1 MKDKGKNSIGNFRLQ
16 IGIILFLS
24 CVIFFYNKILGV
36 VIFVGYSLITIL
48 NQRSSKVK
56 KDEWSEIEK
65 FSSKLD
71 IASQNNLVKMP
82 YPLIIA
88 SGKGSILW
96 YNQKFHD
103 ILKERK
109 ILGEDIK
116 NISKEIDILKFLN
129 GTEKITFVPIQEK
142 FYDISANIVAINEES
157 ENPDKVVLLYFIDTT
172 EKYEL
177 LKDIE
182 ENKVSIM
189 LIEVDNLDEVVKTT
203 EEDKRPLLV
212 AEIERSINSYAQNLN
227 AMIEKKSQNKYVLA
241 VEDKYIHME
250 MDKKFD
256 ILDHVRDLD
265 IGNKLSATLSIGV
278 GINGDTPLENHKYA
292 AAAKELALGRGGDQ
306 VVVKN
311 RDRLNFYGGKT
322 QEFEKRTKVRA
333 RVIAHALVELINESS
348 NIIIMGHVNP
358 DMDVLGAGIGI
369 NAACRMLKKKC
380 NIVIDDVNNGIKIIY
395 NRVKEL
401 KDYEDTFISSE
412 SAKKLIEDNTLL
424 VLVDVHGIDYVQ
436 NKDIVN
442 KCKKRVIVDHHRK
455 GPNYIEKTIL
465 SYIEV
470 YASSTSELV
479 TEMLQY
485 MVDNPKLK
493 VEEAEA
499 LLAGICVD
507 TKNFYF
513 KTGVR
518 TFEAAAFLRRLGADT
533 IDIKKVFSNDL
544 DRYLKRAE
552 IIKSAEVENNVAVA
566 TCPKDIKDPIVAA
579 QAADELLNITNIE
592 ASFVLIEI
600 NNDILISGRSLGD
613 INVQVILEKLGGGGH
628 ITMAGARIKDSTI
641 DRVCELLKEE
651 IGEYLKESD
660 K

>member
-1 MKDKGKNSIGNFRLQ
+1 MQ
-16 IGIILFLS
+16 
-24 CVIFFYNKILGV
+24 
-36 VIFVGYSLITIL
+36 
-48 NQRSSKVK
+48 
-56 KDEWSEIEK
+56 
-65 FSSKLD
+65 
-71 IASQNNLVKMP
+71 
-82 YPLIIA
+82 
-88 SGKGSILW
+88 
-96 YNQKFHD
+96 
-103 ILKERK
+103 
-109 ILGEDIK
+109 
-116 NISKEIDILKFLN
+116 
-129 GTEKITFVPIQEK
+129 
-142 FYDISANIVAINEES
+142 
-157 ENPDKVVLLYFIDTT
+157 
-172 EKYEL
+172 
-177 LKDIE
+177 
-182 ENKVSIM
+182 
-189 LIEVDNLDEVVKTT
+189 
-203 EEDKRPLLV
+203 
-212 AEIERSINSYAQNLN
+212 
-227 AMIEKKSQNKYVLA
+227 
-241 VEDKYIHME
+241 
-250 MDKKFD
+250 
-256 ILDHVRDLD
+256 
-265 IGNKLSATLSIGV
+265 
-278 GINGDTPLENHKYA
+278 
-292 AAAKELALGRGGDQ
+292 
-306 VVVKN
+306 
-311 RDRLNFYGGKT
+311 
-322 QEFEKRTKVRA
+322 
-333 RVIAHALVELINESS
+333 
-348 NIIIMGHVNP
+348 
-358 DMDVLGAGIGI
+358 
-369 NAACRMLKKKC
+369 
-380 NIVIDDVNNGIKIIY
+380 
-395 NRVKEL
+395 
-401 KDYEDTFISSE
+401 
-412 SAKKLIEDNTLL
+412 
-424 VLVDVHGIDYVQ
+424 
-436 NKDIVN
+436 
-442 KCKKRVIVDHHRK
+442 KRVIVDHHRK